1 MTDALTRSGEAG
13 KPVLPVT
20 EQLAA
25 DYLLGSQDYPGQA
38 DPHVWMDVSAW
49 LRALD
54 VVRVGLAALRPDLAA
69 SFSRSEEHTSELQSL
84 MRISYA
90 VFCLKKKNNICHMF
104 TNNITTHYII

>member
-69 SFSRSEEHTSELQSL
+69 SFSANAAAYRTDRKSTRLNSS
-84 MRISYA
+84 
-90 VFCLKKKNNICHMF
+90 
-104 TNNITTHYII
+104 HYCASRMPSSA